1 MTLKKGFTMTEQPQS
16 DQNQNINWPERR
28 QYQRIEKN
36 FILTYFE
43 KENPSVRIELTQLK
57 NISKGG
63 LCFIT
68 TKAFLPSTRLGLEL
82 RTPYLSETTYLEGVV
97 LESRPKIE
105 GIIYETRLQF
115 EELNPQGDFLI
126 SKMMEVFM
134 NGGSSTYE

>member
-1 MTLKKGFTMTEQPQS
+1 MAEQPQNPQS
-16 DQNQNINWPERR
+16 QNENWAERR
-28 QYQRIEKN
+28 KYQRIEKN
-36 FILTYFE
+36 FILTYFD

-68 TKAFLPSTRLGLEL
+68 TQAFAPSTKLGLEL

-115 EELNPQGDFLI
+115 EELNPQADFLI
-126 SKMMEVFM
+126 TKMIEVFI
-134 NGGSSTYE
+134 NGGERAYE

>member
-1 MTLKKGFTMTEQPQS
+1 MTEQPQNS
-16 DQNQNINWPERR
+16 QNNNENWAERR
-28 QYQRIEKN
+28 RYQRIEKN
-36 FILTYFE
+36 FILTYYE
-43 KENPSVRIELTQLK
+43 KENPSVKIELTQLK

-68 TKAFLPSTRLGLEL
+68 TKAFLPSTKLGLEL

-115 EELNPQGDFLI
+115 EELNSQADFLI
-126 SKMMEVFM
+126 MKMIEVFM
-134 NGGSSTYE
+134 NGGANAYE